1 MMGAGL
7 RYLVI
12 PPVIFLIIL
21 YFGNRYIRTAFHLT
35 NLRQAIQYYLA
46 CLFGI
51 NYPVLIIGDGRASV
65 PEGQENLLLKIG
77 GPGFLFVLAG
87 NVVLVENLSGKLRV
101 LGPGK
106 YAIARNETIKEYTSL
121 DERYRP
127 IEKLTT
133 RSKDGIEVV
142 VRDIHYRY
150 RVANQLNSG
159 ETGAGGPETLFQYS
173 DEAVIQM
180 VYNRTQSGSG
190 IGNWEDSVNGIVES
204 IISDFIRQHLVD
216 YLIAPKTRG
225 VDPRAEIYA
234 EFYSLAGQKKFRE
247 RGAELVWI
255 DIGHFET
262 PEKTVAEQRVS
273 TWQAKWQGNA
283 NIVRE
288 LKDAQDMGQAEA
300 QAALLLNVA
309 DTLDAVGPPGETRQ
323 NMRPLYLARIAQLLD
338 SMGDLSFATDSD
350 AKE

>member
-1 MMGAGL
+1 
-7 RYLVI
+7 
-12 PPVIFLIIL
+12 
-21 YFGNRYIRTAFHLT
+21 
-35 NLRQAIQYYLA
+35 
-46 CLFGI
+46 
-51 NYPVLIIGDGRASV
+51 
-65 PEGQENLLLKIG
+65 
-77 GPGFLFVLAG
+77 
-87 NVVLVENLSGKLRV
+87 
-101 LGPGK
+101 
-106 YAIARNETIKEYTSL
+106 
-121 DERYRP
+121 
-127 IEKLTT
+127 
-133 RSKDGIEVV
+133 
-142 VRDIHYRY
+142 
-150 RVANQLNSG
+150 
-159 ETGAGGPETLFQYS
+159 
-173 DEAVIQM
+173 M

-234 EFYSLAGQKKFRE
+234 DFYSLAGQKKFRE

-283 NIVRE
+283 TVVRE
-288 LKDAQDMGQAEA
+288 LKDAQDMGKAEA

-309 DTLDAVGPPGETRQ
+309 DTLDAAGSPGETRQ

-338 SMGDLSFATDSD
+338 TMGDLSFSTDSD
-350 AKE
+350 ANE